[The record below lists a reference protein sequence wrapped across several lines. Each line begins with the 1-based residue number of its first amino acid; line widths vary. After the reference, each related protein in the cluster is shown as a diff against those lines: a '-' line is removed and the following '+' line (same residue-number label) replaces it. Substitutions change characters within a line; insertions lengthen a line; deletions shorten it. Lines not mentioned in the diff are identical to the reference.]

1 MAVTA
6 TSTAWAKDGPVRVV
20 PGLTVQTCEYTCGAL
35 SPTFRVLLF
44 KIPDQA
50 CILDFCLR
58 AEVTA
63 TSTATNSFC
72 GGPYAVGIFDA
83 AGTAINTSGILST
96 ITGSGTY
103 RLNVA
108 PYQVSVTHSTEE
120 RWVTLAIDGN
130 QLSASRSIVLAA
142 QTIKAWVIY
151 DCKRSQDMP

>member
-35 SPTFRVLLF
+35 SPQFRVMLF

-50 CILDFCLR
+50 TILDFCMF

-63 TSTATNSFC
+63 TSTGTASFC
-72 GGPYAVGIFDA
+72 GAPYTVGIFKANGDA
-83 AGTAINTSGILST
+83 MNSSAILSQIST
-96 ITGSGTY
+96 SGTY

-108 PYQVSVTHSTEE
+108 PYTVSVTHSTEQ
-120 RWVTLAIDGN
+120 RWVTLAVDGN
-130 QLSASRSIVLAA
+130 TLSASRSIPLAA
-142 QTIKAWVIY
+142 QTFKAWVVY
-151 DCKRSQDMP
+151 DCKKADEMP